1 LTEASNIIG
10 WDDLGTDL
18 IAQDQTLTGKHFAIA
33 KALGGQ
39 SAVTN
44 INTERS
50 LKINDQSVTNIFPLK
65 NYRFCPSNL
74 GT

>member
-1 LTEASNIIG
+1 MGI
-10 WDDLGTDL
+10 DL
-18 IAQDQTLTGKHFAIA
+18 IAQDQTLTGKHFAID

-50 LKINDQSVTNIFPLK
+50 LKINDQSVTKIPPIK
-65 NYRFCPSNL
+65 IYRFCHSNVD
-74 GT
+74 T